1 MINITMVSLNKFTTS
16 VRGHN
21 FTIERMPTGIWWVI
35 VVNASVHAYNGGVAM
50 PKEFDTLEE
59 VEARYKS
66 LRGISELVSDLS
78 DQVQH

>member
-35 VVNASVHAYNGGVAM
+35 VVNASVQAYNRGVA
-50 PKEFDTLEE
+50 
-59 VEARYKS
+59 